1 MTEREE
7 RLYRLEPLDGSGVF
21 LGLGIVQCAL
31 LGTGITAAVLVLT
44 AGLALPFAIIPV
56 AVAVAVSF
64 TRAGG
69 HPLWEWLPL
78 SVTWLS
84 GRVRR
89 GRRWT
94 ARLPLLPTT
103 DGGKGMSLPPC
114 LAGLEIVE
122 VPWRGNLT
130 IGAVHDRQRHTLTG
144 LATVTG
150 PQFVV
155 QTRAEQERLLAGWG
169 DVLSQYAVERGAV
182 THIAWSDL
190 ARPSGMREHLAWL
203 NHTNP
208 DNTNGGD
215 DGGGAAVRSY
225 EELVAT
231 GTAHATSHDVTVA
244 ITVAKDRLTRRN
256 RQTGSSIE
264 ALERALVS
272 ALDALARGLRSADLT
287 ESDPLDAD
295 AVRLLL
301 RTRIDPV
308 NSVARPRRGR
318 LIERLGLAPA
328 ASGPLLVEPLWRQV
342 RVDGAWHRTY
352 WIGCWPRLAV
362 PPSWMEPFLANG
374 GVTRTVTV
382 VLVPVPTHQSRRRIE
397 RDLVKLES
405 DAATKEDK
413 GRRVDARHR
422 RATQALLDR
431 EEELVAGYTE
441 IAYCGLVTVTARTED
456 ELEEHA
462 EIVEQ
467 LARESGLDL
476 RLLDGRQDLAWAAG
490 LPFGLAPRKLLAG

>member
-1 MTEREE
+1 VIVPERDE

-31 LGTGITAAVLVLT
+31 LGTGITVAVLVLT
-44 AGLALPFAIIPV
+44 AGLALPVAIVPV
-56 AVAVAVSF
+56 AAAVAVSF
-64 TRAGG
+64 ARVGG

-78 SVTWLS
+78 GCIWLL

-89 GRRWT
+89 GRRWNPP
-94 ARLPLLPTT
+94 LPLIPRI
-103 DGGKGMSLPPC
+103 DGRKPLVLPPC

-122 VPWRGNLT
+122 VPWRGNLS
-130 IGAVHDRQRHTLTG
+130 IGAVHDRQQHTLTG
-144 LATVTG
+144 LVTVTG

-155 QTRAEQERLLAGWG
+155 QTRDEQERLLAGWG

-182 THIAWSDL
+182 AHLAWSDL

-203 NHTNP
+203 NTCT
-208 DNTNGGD
+208 DRD
-215 DGGGAAVRSY
+215 SDGADGAALRSY
-225 EELVAT
+225 EELVAS
-231 GTAHATSHDVTVA
+231 GSAHATSHEVTVS
-244 ITVAKDRLTRRN
+244 ITVARDRLTRRN
-256 RQTGSSIE
+256 RQTGGSAE
-264 ALERALVS
+264 ALQRALVS
-272 ALDALARGLRSADLT
+272 ALDALARGLRSGDLSYT
-287 ESDPLDAD
+287 DPLDAE
-295 AVRLLL
+295 AVRQLL

-308 NSVARPRRGR
+308 QIVPRRRRGR

-328 ASGPLLVEPLWRQV
+328 EAGPLLVEPQWRQV

-362 PPSWMEPFLANG
+362 PPSWIEPFLANG
-374 GVTRTVTV
+374 GVIRTVTV
-382 VLVPVPTHQSRRRIE
+382 VLVPVPNHQSRRRIE

-431 EEELVAGYTE
+431 EEELVAGYAE

-476 RLLDGRQDLAWAAG
+476 RLLDGRQDVAWAAG
-490 LPFGLAPRKLLAG
+490 LPFGLAPRKLLAA